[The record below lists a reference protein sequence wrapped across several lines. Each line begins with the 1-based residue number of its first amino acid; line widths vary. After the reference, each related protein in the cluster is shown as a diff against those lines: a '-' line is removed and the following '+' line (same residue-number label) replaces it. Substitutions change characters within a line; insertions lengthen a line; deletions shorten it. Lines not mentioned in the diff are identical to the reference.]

1 MRDLLDKYD
10 ILKLSQSTQR
20 IKNQRLHVIRE
31 WKKDFEKRLVN
42 DGVFVFWIDSSVIGF
57 NQQVSQYASK

>member
-31 WKKDFEKRLVN
+31 WKKNFKKGFIN
-42 DGVFVFWIDSSVIGF
+42 DSVPIF
-57 NQQVSQYASK
+57 